1 MTEETL
7 FTKIGGQVKADKIA
21 DLVLDKACDDPR
33 LCNRFAGKDMP
44 HIREQVKLCL
54 SHLCKND
61 PLPSDLDLA
70 RVHQGLGITP
80 EEFDLVVSFFDK
92 MTWEVGCTQDES
104 SQVAALINS
113 LRDSVIRK

>member
-7 FTKIGGQVKADKIA
+7 FTKIGGQEKADRIA

-33 LCNRFAGKDMP
+33 LCNRFKGKDMP

-54 SHLCKND
+54 SQLCKNE

-92 MTWEVGCTQDES
+92 MTWEVGCSQDDS
-104 SQVAALINS
+104 SQVAALVNS